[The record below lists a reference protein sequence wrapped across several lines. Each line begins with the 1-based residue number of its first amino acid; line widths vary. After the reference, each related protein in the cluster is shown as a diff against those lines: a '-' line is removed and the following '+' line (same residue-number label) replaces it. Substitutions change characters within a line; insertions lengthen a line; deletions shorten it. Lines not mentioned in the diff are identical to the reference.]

1 MSPRLKEIPYRIIW
15 RWVPSPQSTRKVS
28 PSRTTAIED
37 TLRSTVGRDAAVPK
51 KRNES
56 DIYEIYGYRKAF
68 PCLDFGTWAWL
79 LLDVSGPG
87 LKGARPCGILVWKKV
102 SAAH

>member
-1 MSPRLKEIPYRIIW
+1 
-15 RWVPSPQSTRKVS
+15 
-28 PSRTTAIED
+28 
-37 TLRSTVGRDAAVPK
+37 LRSTVGRDAAVPK

-79 LLDVSGPG
+79 LLGV
-87 LKGARPCGILVWKKV
+87 
-102 SAAH
+102 